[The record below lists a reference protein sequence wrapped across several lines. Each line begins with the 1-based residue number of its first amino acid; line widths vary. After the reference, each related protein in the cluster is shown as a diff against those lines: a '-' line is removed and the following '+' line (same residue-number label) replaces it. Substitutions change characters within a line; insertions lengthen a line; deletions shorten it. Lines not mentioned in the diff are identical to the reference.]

1 MVSQIRHN
9 DFVTVNRAVS
19 HGKNVLAFLLVP
31 GQPEYSRLLENL
43 FVAPKLEFELELD
56 RSTNILHEKVVSN
69 VLGKNVCAL
78 YSLTLVNRINR
89 NL

>member
-19 HGKNVLAFLLVP
+19 HGKNVLALLLVP

-69 VLGKNVCAL
+69 VLGKNVYAL